1 MAEFFS
7 PHWYRVAT
15 LKPQL
20 NAGVRTARHRYRGE
34 SWYVLLDPASGKSH
48 RVTPQTWSLI
58 AQMDGRHALDQI
70 WNDALARLGDDAPT
84 QDELIRLLGQLHS
97 NDVLQF
103 DVSPDS
109 AELFDR
115 HDRTERNRIV
125 SRFRSPL
132 ALRLPL
138 WDPDRFLERTLPLL
152 RPLFGPAGML
162 LWLAL
167 VLPALVLAGMHWG
180 DLTNNFSDRVL
191 AGTNLVLLWFTF
203 PFVKV
208 LHELGHGYATKVRG
222 GAVHE
227 IGLMFI
233 VFAPVPYVDSS
244 RANAFRSKWQRAG
257 VGAAGM
263 LVETAIAAV
272 AMFVWLLVEPGLVR
286 AVCFNVM
293 LIAGVSTLV
302 FNLNP
307 LLRFDGYYI
316 LCDLIEMPNLAQ
328 RSQRFFTEWADRR
341 LFGAPTSQPQRVL
354 PGERPWL
361 ALYAP
366 LSAVYRLFVMAT
378 IAIFVATEF
387 FFVGVALAIW
397 AVAQGVVWPVGK
409 GLWHV
414 AASPALQR
422 RRTAAVGIASLAFGL
437 AAVLLFAVPAPYRA
451 VSEGVVWVPEDAQL
465 RAQSAGFVQAVH
477 ARPGSAVRNGD
488 AVLQLDDPALAAQL
502 EVQDAKVEELQAR
515 LASEMFS
522 EPVKAELTRKA
533 LHAEEAMLA
542 RLLDEAAQQS
552 LRARSNGR
560 LTLPRAGDLEG
571 RYLRK
576 GDLVGYVSDG
586 RERLVRVVVGQDDID
601 AIRTSLR
608 GVSVRLAA
616 HPADVLGA
624 RVVREVPA
632 GRDELPSRALAA
644 AGGGTHATDPRDE
657 HSARTLN
664 RLFQFDLELDA
675 AADAPLGS
683 RAHVRLEFEPKPLGQ
698 QAWLRVRQLFLSRF
712 DV

>member
-7 PHWYRVAT
+7 PNWYRVAA

-20 NAGVRTARHRYRGE
+20 NAGVRVARHRYRGE

-48 RVTPQTWSLI
+48 RVTPQTQSLI
-58 AQMDGRHALDQI
+58 AQMDGQHALDAI
-70 WNDALARLGDDAPT
+70 WLAALERLGDDAPT
-84 QDELIRLLGQLHS
+84 QDEMIALLGQLHTA
-97 NDVLQF
+97 DILQF

-138 WDPDRFLERTLPLL
+138 WDPDRFLARTLPLM
-152 RPLFGPAGML
+152 RPLFGKAGML

-167 VLPALVLAGMHWG
+167 VLPALVLTGVHWN
-180 DLTNNFSDRVL
+180 DLTNNFTDRVL
-191 AGTNLVLLWFTF
+191 SSGNLLLLWFTF
-203 PFVKV
+203 PIVKA

-227 IGLMFI
+227 IGVMFI

-263 LVETAIAAV
+263 LVETALASIAL
-272 AMFVWLLVEPGLVR
+272 FVWLAVEPGLVR
-286 AVCFNVM
+286 ALCFNVM
-293 LIAGVSTLV
+293 VIAGVSTVV

-307 LLRFDGYYI
+307 LLRFDGYYM
-316 LCDLIEMPNLAQ
+316 LCDAIEMPNLAQ

-341 LFGAPTSQPQRVL
+341 LFGVPPAQPQRIL

-366 LSAVYRLFVMAT
+366 VSALYRLFVMAT
-378 IAIFVATEF
+378 IALFAATQF
-387 FFVGVALAIW
+387 FFIGIALAVW
-397 AVAQGVVWPVGK
+397 TVLQGVVWPVGK

-414 AASPALQR
+414 AAGPGLQR
-422 RRTAAVGIASLAFGL
+422 RRVAAVGTAAFGL
-437 AAVLLFAVPAPYRA
+437 SVVALLLFAVPAPYRA
-451 VSEGVVWVPEDAQL
+451 VSEGVVWVPDDAQL
-465 RAQSAGFVQAVH
+465 RAQSAGFVQAVK
-477 ARPGSAVRNGD
+477 AAAGSRVRSGD
-488 AVLQLDDPALAAQL
+488 PVLQLGDPALVAQL
-502 EVQDAKVEELQAR
+502 EVQEAKVDELQAR
-515 LASEMFS
+515 VASEMFT
-522 EPVKAELTRKA
+522 EPVKAELSRKA
-533 LHAEEAMLA
+533 LQSEEAMLQ
-542 RLLDEAAQQS
+542 RLLDEAGQQT
-552 LRARSNGR
+552 LRARADGQ
-560 LTLPRAGDLEG
+560 LTLPRAGDIEG
-571 RYLRK
+571 RWLRK

-601 AIRTSLR
+601 ALR
-608 GVSVRLAA
+608 LRLQSVSVRLAA
-616 HPADVLGA
+616 HPQDVLGA

-632 GRDELPSRALAA
+632 GRDELPSRALAPV
-644 AGGGTHATDPRDE
+644 GGGTHATDPRDQQG
-657 HSARTLN
+657 AKTLS
-664 RLFQFDLELDA
+664 RVFQFDLELAA

-683 RAHVRLEFEPKPLGQ
+683 RAHVRLEFTPMPLGQ